1 MARAYSLDLRERV
14 VAAVVRGLSCRA
26 VAVRFD
32 VSVAS
37 VVKWAQRARATG
49 SPAARPMGGKRR
61 YLLAGQ
67 RSWPLA
73 RLDEKPDLTLHTLVR
88 ELGAHGVTVSCD
100 TLWRFLRRE
109 GFSFKKS
116 VAACEQERPDVARR
130 RAHTAAMAVLARLGG
145 GHESELRVAA
155 LGSAAARL
163 LRAYAT
169 QVEVLRR
176 LRHGGQQ
183 YVRVEHVYVN
193 DGGQAVIGNVKQREM
208 RG

>member
-1 MARAYSLDLRERV
+1 MPLATSLRRNSKSMARAYSLDLRV

-49 SPAARPMGGKRR
+49 SPAARPMGGKRP

-67 RSWPLA
+67 RSWLLA

-100 TLWRFLRRE
+100 TLWAFCVNS
-109 GFSFKKS
+109 GA
-116 VAACEQERPDVARR
+116 VNERSLIPCRPFP
-130 RAHTAAMAVLARLGG
+130 
-145 GHESELRVAA
+145 
-155 LGSAAARL
+155 
-163 LRAYAT
+163 
-169 QVEVLRR
+169 
-176 LRHGGQQ
+176 
-183 YVRVEHVYVN
+183 
-193 DGGQAVIGNVKQREM
+193 
-208 RG
+208 